1 MKITL
6 LGTGSPLV
14 DPDRAG
20 PSTLVQAGEA
30 TFLIDAGRGV
40 QLRLVSAGIAPS
52 MLSAI
57 LITHLHSD
65 HITDLNDMITM
76 HWLMTQEQATLRIVG
91 PPGIR
96 QVVDGALA
104 MLGPDIGYRLAHHD
118 QLTDGP
124 QVDVTEIQPG
134 DQFEIAGCTILAGK
148 TDHSPVEPTVGYRI
162 TDGSRSVVLGGD
174 GVPCAGLDSLVTG
187 ADAYVQTAMRTD
199 MVLAV
204 PNPMFHDVVDYHSTV
219 VQAAQTAAKGGVGT
233 LVLTH
238 YVPAPP
244 VGEEEAWAAAVSDHF
259 DGALVVGP
267 DLTVLDLTPGAD
279 RPG

>member
-14 DPDRAG
+14 DPHRAG

-30 TFLIDAGRGV
+30 TLLVDAGRGV
-40 QLRLVSAGIAPS
+40 QLRLVAAGVIPS
-52 MLSAI
+52 MLSAV
-57 LITHLHSD
+57 LLTHLHSD

-76 HWLMTQEQATLRIVG
+76 HWLMSQGKEALPIVG
-91 PPGIR
+91 PPGTER
-96 QVVDGALA
+96 VVEGALA

-118 QLTDGP
+118 QLESGP
-124 QVDVTEIQPG
+124 RVEVTELEPG
-134 DQFEIAGCTILAGK
+134 GEMQIAGCTITAGK
-148 TDHSPVEPTVGYRI
+148 TNHAPVEPTLGYRVS
-162 TDGSRSVVLGGD
+162 DGTHRVVLAGD
-174 GVPCAGLDSLVTG
+174 GIPCSTLDELVKG
-187 ADAYVQTAMRTD
+187 ADAYVQTAMRED
-199 MVLAV
+199 LVLAV

-219 VQAAQTAAKGGVGT
+219 VQAAETAARGNVGT

-244 VGEEEAWAAAVSDHF
+244 VGDEAEWAAAVGDHF

-267 DLTVLDLTPGAD
+267 DLTVVELS
-279 RPG
+279 